1 MRGPDWGG
9 LERMIE
15 GNVILRESTAYIEPR
30 RTFMLGSTV
39 SNARPGHLGAGAGD
53 QVAPHARQLPQGVAD
68 GQARSSAETETGMC
82 SG

>member
-15 GNVILRESTAYIEPR
+15 GNVILRESISSRAER
-30 RTFMLGSTV
+30 LMLGSTM

-68 GQARSSAETETGMC
+68 GQARSSAETETGM
-82 SG
+82 

>member
-30 RTFMLGSTV
+30 RTFNARFHDVEREARSLGSW
-39 SNARPGHLGAGAGD
+39 SW
-53 QVAPHARQLPQGVAD
+53 
-68 GQARSSAETETGMC
+68 RSSSAACPTTTSGCRRRPSKVVRGDRPGMC